1 MDVPYNTHCYTFEE
15 FNYSKGL
22 LDLSVDATYIIHLKN
37 NGRMNAIQDQ
47 LESFQPTSTVYIVH
61 NQGFKNCNKRLIE
74 QVSYQDLTDA
84 FLQCFKHAD
93 EQEYGNVLILE
104 DDFIFADDI
113 KNPFHLDNVNSFLVE
128 KKDENMI
135 YYLGCIPI
143 IVVPCQINFQQYYS
157 IKSCCT
163 HAIVYSQK
171 VRQAK
176 LNLNLKHWDVI
187 IENGVSSRYLYYK
200 PLCYQTFPETENKQ
214 SWGEKDN
221 QTVVTV
227 KNWTIK
233 LLNLDKT
240 PEPGYTILYTFSKVL
255 SIVLLYFVYTVVKFL
270 FFYSRHVYIF
280 SKKRVFKSKTRK

>member
-15 FNYSKGL
+15 FNYTNGL
-22 LDLSVDATYIIHLKN
+22 LDPSVDATYIIHLKN
-37 NGRMNAIQDQ
+37 NGRMDAIQDQ
-47 LESFQPTSTVYIVH
+47 LSSFQPTSTVFIVH
-61 NQGFKNCNKRLIE
+61 NQGFKTCNKRLIE

-93 EQEYGNVLILE
+93 EQGYGNILILE
-104 DDFIFADDI
+104 DDFIFSQEI
-113 KNPFHLDNVNSFLVE
+113 KSPLHLDNINSFLIE

-143 IVVPCQINFQQYYS
+143 LIAPCQINFQQYYS
-157 IKSCCT
+157 FKSCCT
-163 HAIVYSQK
+163 HAIIYSQQ
-171 VRQAK
+171 VRRAK

-214 SWGEKDN
+214 TWGEKDN
-221 QTVVTV
+221 QLVVTV

-240 PEPGYTILYTFSKVL
+240 PEPGYATLYAFSKLL
-255 SIVLLYFVYTVVKFL
+255 SIVLLYLLYIIAKFL
-270 FFYSRHVYIF
+270 LYYVSRVSIF
-280 SKKRVFKSKTRK
+280 LKRRVNTKRQK